1 MSSCPECGLDPSD
14 LDPSDPELA
23 SLDPTS
29 LDATFL
35 DPKFLDPIFLDPIF
49 LDHCHGTLIV
59 HRDRSV
65 ECTDPGCELPDLLRH
80 AFIVDCI
87 ALGGCC
93 TTEAFGDFAAAS

>member
-23 SLDPTS
+23 YLDPTY
-29 LDATFL
+29 L
-35 DPKFLDPIFLDPIF
+35 DPKFLDPTFLDHKF

-93 TTEAFGDFAAAS
+93 TIEAFEDFATAS

>member
-1 MSSCPECGLDPSD
+1 MSSCPECGMDPSD

-23 SLDPTS
+23 YLDPTY
-29 LDATFL
+29 LDPTFL
-35 DPKFLDPIFLDPIF
+35 DPTFLDPTF

>member
-1 MSSCPECGLDPSD
+1 VQCRTFAPAGDSNGGMSSCPECGLDPSD
-14 LDPSDPELA
+14 LDPTEPELA
-23 SLDPTS
+23 YLDPT
-29 LDATFL
+29 
-35 DPKFLDPIFLDPIF
+35 F

-93 TTEAFGDFAAAS
+93 TTEAFGDFATAS

>member
-1 MSSCPECGLDPSD
+1 
-14 LDPSDPELA
+14 
-23 SLDPTS
+23 
-29 LDATFL
+29 
-35 DPKFLDPIFLDPIF
+35 

-93 TTEAFGDFAAAS
+93 TTEAFGEYAAAS

>member
-1 MSSCPECGLDPSD
+1 MESRGGTNSGMSSCPECGLDSSD
-14 LDPSDPELA
+14 LDASD
-23 SLDPTS
+23 
-29 LDATFL
+29 LDASYIGHTY
-35 DPKFLDPIFLDPIF
+35 

-65 ECTDPGCELPDLLRH
+65 ECTSETCELPDLLRH

-93 TTEAFGDFAAAS
+93 RDEETLVFAAS

>member
-1 MSSCPECGLDPSD
+1 MSSCPECGLDSSD
-14 LDPSDPELA
+14 LDA
-23 SLDPTS
+23 SG
-29 LDATFL
+29 LDASYIGHTY
-35 DPKFLDPIFLDPIF
+35 

-65 ECTDPGCELPDLLRH
+65 ECTSEACELPDLLRH

-93 TTEAFGDFAAAS
+93 RDDETLGFAAS